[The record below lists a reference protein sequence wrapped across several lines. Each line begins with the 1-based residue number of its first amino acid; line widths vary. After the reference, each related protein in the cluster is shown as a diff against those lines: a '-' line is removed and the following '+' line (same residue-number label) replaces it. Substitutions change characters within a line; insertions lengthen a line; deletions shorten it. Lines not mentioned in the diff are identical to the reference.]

1 MKKELTN
8 KKIIFLISIFLLI
21 VTIIS
26 IIFYINLKKSSSITA
41 EAIVTYV
48 GNKYIVASDEDG
60 EEYFIKTEQKYNVG
74 DKVLFTM
81 KDIKKDSHPIE
92 GTIERLDTISKSVDI
107 PTTEEEQKEKTHEE
121 IKEEQKPIEE
131 ALTNNNTQKPE
142 PSNNNEV
149 VETLPPINNQNNSND
164 NQVANETAVVSYL
177 ENLNY
182 KLDSYSQDKSLGQ
195 SIKDGFVKVVD
206 FLFYKGEISGY
217 TFDSLSATTK
227 LKVLK
232 LALSID
238 QKVEKYFPGYK
249 EQISTTGSRVYT
261 NVKSKIVESYL
272 DITTKVCA
280 NNPDVCR
287 EAKIGFGEMKKS
299 FSLTWDLIKDISGVG
314 LSKLKA
320 WYEIWR
326 TS

>member
-41 EAIVTYV
+41 EATVTYV
-48 GNKYIVASDEDG
+48 GNNYIVVSDEEG
-60 EEYFIKTEQKYNVG
+60 EEYFIKTSREYNTG

-81 KDIKKDSHPIE
+81 KDIKKGSQPIE

-107 PTTEEEQKEKTHEE
+107 PTTEEEQKEE
-121 IKEEQKPIEE
+121 IKKEQKPIEE
-131 ALTNNNTQKPE
+131 ASTNNNTQKPE

-195 SIKDGFVKVVD
+195 SIKEGFVRVVD

-217 TFDSLSATTK
+217 TFESLSATTK

-249 EQISTTGSRVYT
+249 EQISSTGSRVYT
-261 NVKSKIVESYL
+261 NVKTKIVESYL

-326 TS
+326 TT

>member
-8 KKIIFLISIFLLI
+8 KKIIFMISIFLLI
-21 VTIIS
+21 ITIILV
-26 IIFYINLKKSSSITA
+26 IFYINFKRNSSITA

-60 EEYFIKTEQKYNVG
+60 EEYFIKTNEKFNIG

-81 KDIKKDSHPIE
+81 KNIKKDSYPVE
-92 GTIERLDTISKSVDI
+92 GTVERLDTISKSVDI
-107 PTTEEEQKEKTHEE
+107 PTTEEQKEETQEE
-121 IKEEQKPIEE
+121 IKEEQKLVEE
-131 ALTNNNTQKPE
+131 APTNNNTQKQE

-149 VETLPPINNQNNSND
+149 VETSPPINNQNNTNN
-164 NQVANETAVVSYL
+164 NQATSETTVVSYL
-177 ENLNY
+177 ENLNTN
-182 KLDSYSQDKSLGQ
+182 LDTYTSDKSLGQ
-195 SIKDGFVKVVD
+195 SIKEGFIKVVD
-206 FLFYKGEISGY
+206 FLFYKGEINGY

-261 NVKSKIVESYL
+261 NVKIKIVETYL

-280 NNPDVCR
+280 DNPDVCR

-299 FSLTWDLIKDISGVG
+299 FSLTWDFIKDISGVG

-326 TS
+326 TT